1 MKTGNDSSAI
11 ALADDKELIRA
22 YAADFENACD
32 YLYYGIGYKSWRET
46 CSITDDKTAKRIW
59 RLAHDKMSR
68 ED

>member
-1 MKTGNDSSAI
+1 MKTGNDSNAI

-32 YLYYGIGYKSWRET
+32 DLYYGIGYKSWRET